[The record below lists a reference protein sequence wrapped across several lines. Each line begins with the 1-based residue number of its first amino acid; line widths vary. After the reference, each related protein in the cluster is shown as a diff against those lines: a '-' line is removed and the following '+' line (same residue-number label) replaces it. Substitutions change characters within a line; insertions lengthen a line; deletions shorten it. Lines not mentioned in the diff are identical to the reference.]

1 MYMLNPALL
10 TYAQIAR
17 RRKAIT
23 ASAELAWHC
32 APCSTRPKYPQ
43 YKPCCSWQLIM
54 LWPAED
60 TPWIVWC
67 VQVTPRFRS
76 TLTFTFLV
84 VLDFTRSKVSTE
96 RE

>member
-1 MYMLNPALL
+1 
-10 TYAQIAR
+10 
-17 RRKAIT
+17 
-23 ASAELAWHC
+23 
-32 APCSTRPKYPQ
+32 
-43 YKPCCSWQLIM
+43 M